1 MTVLT
6 ITHGDDVDGLTCG
19 AFLKR
24 LKNSEVFLAN
34 YDNLEFALGKV
45 KQPVDTLYLCDLN
58 IRDSLEPLLNRINE
72 FAKIFIIDHHQMQQ
86 AFRDRLVA
94 AGINV
99 ILCINDCAGM
109 LVYDRFKVELGYEA
123 RRIASYAA
131 ISDMFENGPIA
142 SGILRHLDIK
152 FAQHEAQILT
162 HALSANQTITFK
174 QRIIEAL
181 SEYCYPHRIEGV
193 IEAAVHCLEKMTKI
207 KEIIPEKTTVAGRL
221 GYMEAIN
228 NYSTGGISNLII
240 DTLGVDVG
248 VSYKENGDY
257 INISLRGEKG
267 LDLHLGE
274 ISQRLGKTLQGF
286 GGGHKRASGVKIPRE
301 SFEEFLNSL
310 KSIIN

>member
-6 ITHGDDVDGLTCG
+6 ITHGDDVDGLICG

-34 YDNLEFALGKV
+34 YDNLEIALGKV
-45 KQPVDTLYLCDLN
+45 QQPVDTLYLCDLN
-58 IRDSLEPLLNRINE
+58 IRASLEPLLNDINE
-72 FAKIFIIDHHQMQQ
+72 FAEIFIIDHHQMDQ
-86 AFRDRLVA
+86 AFMDNLVTS
-94 AGINV
+94 GVNV
-99 ILCINDCAGM
+99 KLCISDCAGV
-109 LVYDRFKVELGYEA
+109 LVYDTFKEELGFDA

-142 SGILRHLDIK
+142 SRVLRHLDIK
-152 FAQHEAQILT
+152 FAQHEAQLLT
-162 HALSANQTITFK
+162 HALSANQAITFK
-174 QRIIEAL
+174 RSILDAL

-193 IEAAVHCLEKMTKI
+193 VDAAIQCLEKMTKI
-207 KEIIPEKTTVAGRL
+207 KELIPQNATVVGRL

-248 VSYKENGDY
+248 VSYKENGDHV
-257 INISLRGEKG
+257 NVSLRGEKG

-274 ISQRLGKTLQGF
+274 ISQNLGKMLQGF
-286 GGGHKRASGVKIPRE
+286 GGGHKRASGVKIPRQN
-301 SFEEFLNSL
+301 FEEFLNNL
-310 KSIIN
+310 ISIIN